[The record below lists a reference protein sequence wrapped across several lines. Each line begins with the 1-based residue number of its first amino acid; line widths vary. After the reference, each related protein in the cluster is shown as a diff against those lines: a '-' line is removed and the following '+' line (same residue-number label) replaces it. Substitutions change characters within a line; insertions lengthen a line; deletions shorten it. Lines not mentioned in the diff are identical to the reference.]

1 MNITFIKDERGT
13 PSFLSISA
21 IDISQRKQV
30 EEALRESEKNFRALA
45 ENANDCIMIHGAEET
60 VLFANKEASKLT
72 GYKIP
77 DLLNKR
83 IKDIVPPEIYKK
95 ISQRFTRRLKGV
107 YAPARYEASILTK
120 DKKRVPVESTAT
132 RTFWRGQPAVLVI
145 LRDITDRKRVE
156 TELRMLSAKLLSV
169 QEDEKK
175 RIAREMHDGF
185 GQTLTAI
192 KFAVENA
199 LQSTGRK
206 NPNPSAALL
215 NGIIPMIKEA
225 TEGLRKVTRDLRP
238 TILDN
243 EGITATIEWFCEEF
257 GKIYPM
263 IRIRRL
269 LNLNENAV
277 PPSLKVT
284 IFRILQEAFNNVAK
298 HSQAGS
304 IMLSLKGNRDG
315 VELVVKDNGRG
326 FDLDEVSSK
335 DFSQRGFGLISMSE
349 RTSLSGGS
357 FSIST
362 AKAAGT
368 VVRAQ
373 WTSKKGNTLV

>member
-1 MNITFIKDERGT
+1 
-13 PSFLSISA
+13 
-21 IDISQRKQV
+21 
-30 EEALRESEKNFRALA
+30 
-45 ENANDCIMIHGAEET
+45 
-60 VLFANKEASKLT
+60 
-72 GYKIP
+72 
-77 DLLNKR
+77 
-83 IKDIVPPEIYKK
+83 
-95 ISQRFTRRLKGV
+95 
-107 YAPARYEASILTK
+107 
-120 DKKRVPVESTAT
+120 
-132 RTFWRGQPAVLVI
+132 
-145 LRDITDRKRVE
+145 
-156 TELRMLSAKLLSV
+156 MLSAKLLSV